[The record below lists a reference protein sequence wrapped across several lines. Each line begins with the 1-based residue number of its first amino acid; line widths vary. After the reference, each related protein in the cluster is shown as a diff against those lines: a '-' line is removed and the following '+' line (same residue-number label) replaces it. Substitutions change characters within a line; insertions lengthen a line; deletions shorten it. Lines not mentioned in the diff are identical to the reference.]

1 MKQCSLF
8 VLYITNRKKSITNG
22 GNYMTNEKVR
32 KSLFENQLPQWRL
45 ARVLGIGE
53 SSLTRKLREELP
65 EAEQNELVAI
75 IEEEAKK

>member
-1 MKQCSLF
+1 
-8 VLYITNRKKSITNG
+8 
-22 GNYMTNEKVR
+22 MTNEKVR